1 MYLNGTTAGNV
12 NLTAVNGTIN
22 INGTS
27 YGLSL
32 SGTNASLGAGVSV
45 RGNIS
50 LSAKDIS
57 LNATNAHTEEPN
69 NISSRSVGLLIY
81 GNTNISFE
89 GNSSIN
95 ANSTMGAGIF
105 FHTSA
110 SSNDTSTLKFS
121 NGTAS
126 INASNNISVYSTSYF
141 SAISMGSW
149 GGRSGIHANAIFD
162 LQNSNLTI
170 TATAPYSSGIG
181 GYQYNTPEKTSSL
194 TFNGTGNVNIT
205 GSGMW
210 GGVVGLKVN
219 NTGLNG
225 TTTIT
230 GSAFSTI
237 APPDAGDNPP
247 LGVHLIGSS
256 LVNTTITGN
265 ASGNGTGVGISGNSS
280 LTNTTVSGA

>member
-1 MYLNGTTAGNV
+1 ADNGI

-27 YGLSL
+27 YGLSI

-57 LNATNAHTEEPN
+57 LNATNAYTEEPN

-95 ANSTMGAGIF
+95 ASSTMGAGIF

-110 SSNDTSTLKFS
+110 SSSDTSTLKFS

-149 GGRSGIHANAIFD
+149 GGGIHANAIFD

-181 GYQYNTPEKTSSL
+181 GYQYESPENTSSL
-194 TFNGTGNVNIT
+194 TFNGSGNVNIT

-219 NTGLNG
+219 NTNLNG

-230 GSAFSTI
+230 GSATSTT
-237 APPDAGDNPP
+237 NPP
-247 LGVHLIGSS
+247 VSGDTPPAGVHLIGSS

-265 ASGNGTGVGISGNSS
+265 ATGNGSGVNI
-280 LTNTTVSGA
+280 